1 MPPGV
6 RVVLKPWV
14 RCAARSALVGRSRC
28 HSYPPAGRFT
38 RRDVDRLLDAA
49 WTNYDHLSTQLP
61 GEPTLGARQNVVLAC
76 LTLSMLQ
83 ALVGEGIERDYA
95 IELIGDACWKIYKQ
109 WGQIPRIVT
118 RLTTRDPAK
127 RMRIA

>member
-1 MPPGV
+1 MEILRPEE
-6 RVVLKPWV
+6 L
-14 RCAARSALVGRSRC
+14 AR
-28 HSYPPAGRFT
+28 
-38 RRDVDRLLDAA
+38 
-49 WTNYDHLSTQLP
+49 
-61 GEPTLGARQNVVLAC
+61 
-76 LTLSMLQ
+76 
-83 ALVGEGIERDYA
+83 IERDYA